1 MERKCQHP
9 DCKRFL
15 SKFVPYNIIY
25 CGFHQH
31 AWRLLNKDVIDDNLT
46 EEDMLFIFHH
56 LDGCIP
62 SVLSSYLKIPYANIA
77 YYIRHKKIRARKK
90 KNTKRYKTIPQTETI
105 RVISLVRSWV
115 SIQTMVR
122 KCHIYDDTLRR
133 YALEGHF
140 GKTGKTIQGDP
151 AISIYWYENPDEFIA
166 RFNGI
171 KSMNLDM
178 KIPLNLDTEHI
189 PLSSVAHYCGIDPRA
204 VYYWYNHDI
213 LPSILKNGIRVATR
227 GDFINFLERV
237 ARGETRLRPE
247 TIERLKELHQQL

>member
-31 AWRLLNKDVIDDNLT
+31 AWRLLNKDVIDDSLT

-90 KNTKRYKTIPQTETI
+90 KNTKRYKTIPQIEII
-105 RVISLVRSWV
+105 RVISTVRNWV
-115 SIQTMVR
+115 SIQTMA
-122 KCHIYDDTLRR
+122 KKHHIYDDTLRR
-133 YALEGHF
+133 YAHEGHF
-140 GKTGKTIQGDP
+140 GLMGKTLQGDP
-151 AISIYWYENPDEFIA
+151 AISVYWYENPEEFKKRFAQIKA
-166 RFNGI
+166 R
-171 KSMNLDM
+171 NLDN
-178 KIPLNLDTEHI
+178 KIPLNLDSKEI
-189 PLSSVAHYCGIDPRA
+189 PLSSVAHYCHINPRA
-204 VYYWYNHDI
+204 AYYWHKHNI
-213 LPSILKNGIRVATR
+213 VPSILKDGIRVTFR
-227 GDFINFLERV
+227 EDFIEFLERV
-237 ARGETRLRPE
+237 AHGETRLRPE
-247 TIERLKELHQQL
+247 TIERLKELHQQI